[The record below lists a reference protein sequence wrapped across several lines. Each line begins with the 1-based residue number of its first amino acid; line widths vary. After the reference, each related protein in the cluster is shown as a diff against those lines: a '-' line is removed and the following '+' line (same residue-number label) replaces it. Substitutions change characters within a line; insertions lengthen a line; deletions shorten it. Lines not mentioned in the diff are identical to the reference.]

1 MIDIRA
7 ARNDPDGYRTALQRK
22 GAADAFDELMAVD
35 TQWRELETRVTD
47 LRARTKLKGKP
58 SPEQLEE
65 LGRVK
70 DELKAVE
77 DEHTAVEGRRREL
90 LTLLPNPPADDT
102 PDGFTDDDAEVVR
115 EVGEP
120 PEKPD
125 RKSTRLNSSHALLSR
140 MPSSA

>member
-7 ARNDPDGYRTALQRK
+7 ARNDPDGFRTALERK

-77 DEHTAVEGRRREL
+77 GRRREL

-120 PEKPD
+120 RSYAFTPRDHLE
-125 RKSTRLNSSHALLSR
+125 L
-140 MPSSA
+140 